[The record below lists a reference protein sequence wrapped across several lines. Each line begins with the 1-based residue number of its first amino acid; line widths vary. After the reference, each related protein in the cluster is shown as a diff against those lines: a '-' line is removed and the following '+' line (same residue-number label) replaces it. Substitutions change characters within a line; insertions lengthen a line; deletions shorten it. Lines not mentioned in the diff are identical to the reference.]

1 MRRREFIGGLAA
13 TATGLPLTALA
24 QQAGQIPTIGVLW
37 HAGSPSEE
45 QPYFDA
51 LIQGFKELGYV
62 EGRNIRFEHRF
73 PNETPE
79 RFRQMA
85 AELAALNVA
94 TIVTVGNVTAQ
105 FAKQAT
111 ATIPVVFV
119 FVNDPV
125 GTKLVTTLAQPG
137 GNVTGHSVVGIDLTA
152 KRFELLRELGPQVSH
167 VGLLLNPNEP
177 SAAQYFAEG
186 RAAAS
191 ALNLTVEPFELSS
204 LNEMESVFARMV
216 QSRVQALALGPGGLL
231 FQGKSDLAK
240 MALAHR
246 IPTCGWSRE
255 TLVSG
260 LLLSYG
266 PDLVQIVRQ
275 AASFVD
281 KILRGAK
288 PANIPVQQPT
298 RFQLI
303 LNQQTAKALKINI
316 PSSFVLRVDEVIE

>member
-1 MRRREFIGGLAA
+1 MRRRDFIKAIA
-13 TATGLPLTALA
+13 SSTAWPLHA
-24 QQAGQIPTIGVLW
+24 QAQSPAQIPTVGVLW
-37 HAGSPSEE
+37 HAASAQEE

-73 PNETPE
+73 PNEIPE

-85 AELAALNVA
+85 AELVALNVA
-94 TIVTVGNVTAQ
+94 AIVTVGNTTAQ
-105 FAKQAT
+105 YAKQAT
-111 ATIPVVFV
+111 NSIPVVFV

-125 GTKLVTTLAQPG
+125 AAKLVDTLARPG
-137 GNVTGHSVVGIDLTA
+137 GNVTGYSVVGIDLTA
-152 KRFELLRELGPQVSH
+152 KRFELLREIVPQVSR
-167 VGLLLNPNEP
+167 VGLLLNPAEP

-186 RAAAS
+186 RAAAA
-191 ALNLTVEPFELSS
+191 ALNLTVEPFELRA
-204 LNEMESVFARMV
+204 LNEMDSVFARMA
-216 QSRVQALALGPGGLL
+216 QSGVQALALGPGGLL

-240 MALAHR
+240 TALAHR

-275 AASFVD
+275 AATFVD
-281 KILRGAK
+281 KILRGTR
-288 PANIPVQQPT
+288 PGDLPVQQPT
-298 RFQLI
+298 RFQLVV
-303 LNQQTAKALKINI
+303 NQKTAKALNITI
-316 PSSFVLRVDEVIE
+316 PSSFFLRADEVID

>member
-1 MRRREFIGGLAA
+1 MKRREFIGGLA
-13 TATGLPLTALA
+13 ATGLPLTALA
-24 QQAGQIPTIGVLW
+24 QQAGRIPTIGVLW
-37 HAGSPSEE
+37 HAGNPSEE

-94 TIVTVGNVTAQ
+94 TIVTVGNQTAQ
-105 FAKQAT
+105 YAKEAT
-111 ATIPVVFV
+111 ATVPVVFV

-125 GTKLVTTLAQPG
+125 GAKLVNTLARPG
-137 GNVTGHSVVGIDLTA
+137 GNVTGHSVIGIDLTA
-152 KRFELLRELGPQVSH
+152 KRFELLREIVPQALR
-167 VGLLLNPNEP
+167 VGLLLNPTEP

-186 RAAAS
+186 RAAAA
-191 ALNLTVEPFELSS
+191 ALNLTVEPFEIRS
-204 LNEMESVFARMV
+204 LNEMDSVFTRIA
-216 QSRVQALALGPGGLL
+216 QSGVQALALGPGGLL

-240 MALAHR
+240 MALVHR
-246 IPTCGWSRE
+246 MPTCGWSRE

-275 AASFVD
+275 AATFVD
-281 KILRGAK
+281 KILHGAK
-288 PANIPVQQPT
+288 PSDIPVQQPT

-303 LNQQTAKALKINI
+303 VNQQTAKALKINI
-316 PSSFVLRVDEVIE
+316 PAFFLLRADEVIE